1 MGWLNKI
8 INNLLWVVSLCLLVM
23 ANLVLFYHPNYMFEM
38 LLCVISALMVALS
51 CRYIARHRA
60 DFSVFHRWMQYR
72 IDNMAQRNK
81 G

>member
-1 MGWLNKI
+1 
-8 INNLLWVVSLCLLVM
+8 
-23 ANLVLFYHPNYMFEM
+23 
-38 LLCVISALMVALS
+38 VISALMVALS

>member
-51 CRYIARHRA
+51 YKYLYRQKETFDAFFGWMCLRAIPKSHR
-60 DFSVFHRWMQYR
+60 
-72 IDNMAQRNK
+72 I
-81 G
+81 